1 MSPISGN
8 SRRHKSRSGF
18 TLVEVIVAVGLSA
31 IIFAGIL
38 SGYTFLARNF
48 TRLLNSQGQDTKSR
62 KAVYIFTQDI
72 SKAVQVS
79 IATDTHLTLL
89 LPTAGGSNTSVNYSY
104 DSTAGTLTRTDTA
117 GATVLLSNLTS
128 LDFNYFNK
136 SGTTVTSSPF
146 SVKEV
151 ELTFSSALGNSS
163 SGTQARYTAVS
174 PRLVLRNKPLL
185 Q

>member
-1 MSPISGN
+1 M
-8 SRRHKSRSGF
+8 
-18 TLVEVIVAVGLSA
+18 VVAMGLSA

-62 KAVYIFTQDI
+62 RAMYVFSQDI

-79 IATDTHLTLL
+79 TASDTHLSLV
-89 LPTAGGSNTSVNYSY
+89 LPTTSGPTTNVSYSY
-104 DSTAGTLTRTDTA
+104 DASTGTLTRTDTA
-117 GATVLLSNLTS
+117 GSVVLLNNLTA

-136 SGTTVTSSPF
+136 SGGSVASGPL

-151 ELTFSSALGNSS
+151 ELTFSSALGAAT
-163 SGTQARYTAVS
+163 SGTQARYSAVS
-174 PRLVLRNKPLL
+174 PRLVLRNKTLL

>member
-1 MSPISGN
+1 
-8 SRRHKSRSGF
+8 
-18 TLVEVIVAVGLSA
+18 VIVAVGLSA

-62 KAVYIFTQDI
+62 KALYVFSQDI
-72 SKAVQVS
+72 SKAVQVAT
-79 IATDTHLTLL
+79 ATDTHLTLL
-89 LPTAGGSNTSVNYSY
+89 LPGTGGSTTSVSYSY
-104 DSTAGTLTRTDTA
+104 SASAGTLTRTDTSGSVA
-117 GATVLLSNLTS
+117 LLTNLTN

-136 SGTTVTSSPF
+136 AGSAVTSGPL

-151 ELTFSSALGNSS
+151 EVTFSTALGNSA
-163 SGTQARYTAVS
+163 SGTQSRATSVS
-174 PRLVLRNKPLL
+174 PRLVLRNKSLL